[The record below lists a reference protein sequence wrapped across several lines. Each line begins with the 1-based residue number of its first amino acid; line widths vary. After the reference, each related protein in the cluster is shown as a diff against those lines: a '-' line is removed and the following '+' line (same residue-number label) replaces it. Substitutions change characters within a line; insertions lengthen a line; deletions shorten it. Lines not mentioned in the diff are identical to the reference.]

1 MSPEEFERAQ
11 RLLAD
16 QAAVAD
22 IECEGTATTDEHGR
36 TWYDTRP
43 MLDPREVPDV
53 VADMARVAIA
63 YALHRGLASPH
74 PAHSYLLRIT
84 ARATL

>member
-1 MSPEEFERAQ
+1 MSPEAFAQ
-11 RLLAD
+11 AQQLLAD

-22 IECEGTATTDEHGR
+22 IECEGVPTTDEHGR

-43 MLDPREVPDV
+43 MLDPREVPEQ
-53 VADMARVAIA
+53 VADMARLAIG

-74 PAHSYLLRIT
+74 PAHAHLLRIT
-84 ARATL
+84 NWRAL